1 MARASDARSNDI
13 IRLPSAAEGKDVR
26 YKDIV
31 AKLETENRIK
41 DGAENL
47 LQVCAVAVDGG

>member
-13 IRLPSAAEGKDVR
+13 IRLPSAGEGKDVR